1 MKVYH
6 VAGSRSVRVIW
17 LCEEL
22 GLPCEVETID
32 FSPAFRATPAW
43 RAKNPTGK
51 VPVLDDDGFTIYES
65 GAMVQ
70 YILTRYGNGRL
81 QPTEGWGEGAKFL
94 QWCWFAEA
102 TFARPLGDIMHHT
115 VFKPE
120 AERIPAVV
128 DDARQRALVCLDAVD
143 AAVADSAYLL
153 GNDFMAAD
161 IMMGY
166 TLRLAKRTGVLEDA
180 HPHASAY
187 FARLESRPAYQRAVA
202 A

>member
-1 MKVYH
+1 MKIYH
-6 VAGSRSVRVIW
+6 VPGSRSVRVIW

-32 FSPAFRATPAW
+32 FSPTFRATPEW

-51 VPVLDDDGFTIYES
+51 VPVLDDDGFTIFES

-70 YILTRYGNGRL
+70 YILDRYGDGRL
-81 QPTEGWGEGAKFL
+81 QPPPGTPDAARYQ

-128 DDARQRALVCLDAVD
+128 TDAKSRAGVCLDAVD
-143 AAVADSAYLL
+143 ATLAGSTHLMGDE
-153 GNDFMAAD
+153 FTAAD
-161 IMMGY
+161 VMMGY
-166 TLRLAKRTGVLEDA
+166 TLRLAQRTGVLADGHA
-180 HPHASAY
+180 NASAY
-187 FARLESRPAYQRAVA
+187 FARLESRPAYQKA
-202 A
+202 AAA

>member
-1 MKVYH
+1 MKIYH
-6 VAGSRSVRVIW
+6 VPGSRSVRVIW

-32 FSPAFRATPAW
+32 FSPRFRATAEW
-43 RAKNPTGK
+43 RAKSPTGK

-70 YILTRYGNGRL
+70 YILTRYGDGRL
-81 QPTEGWGEGAKFL
+81 QPAQGWANGALLL

-120 AERIPAVV
+120 PERIPAVV
-128 DDARQRALVCLDAVD
+128 VDAKNRALVCLDAVE
-143 AAVADSAYLL
+143 AALADSTYLL
-153 GNDFMAAD
+153 GDEFTVAD
-161 IMMGY
+161 VMMGY
-166 TLRLAKRTGVLEDA
+166 TLRLAQRTGVLADA
-180 HPHASAY
+180 HPNASAY
-187 FARLESRPAYQRAVA
+187 FARLESRPAYQTAIA

>member
-6 VAGSRSVRVIW
+6 VSGSRSVRVIW

-128 DDARQRALVCLDAVD
+128 ADARQRALVCLDAVD

-153 GNDFMAAD
+153 GDDFMAAD

-187 FARLESRPAYQRAVA
+187 FARLESRPAYQRAIA

>member
-128 DDARQRALVCLDAVD
+128 DDARQRALVCLAAVD

-153 GNDFMAAD
+153 GDDFMAAD

>member
-6 VAGSRSVRVIW
+6 VSGSRSVRVIW

-128 DDARQRALVCLDAVD
+128 ADARQRALVCLDAVD
-143 AAVADSAYLL
+143 AAVADSACLL
-153 GNDFMAAD
+153 GDDFMAAD

-187 FARLESRPAYQRAVA
+187 FASLESRPAYQRAVA

>member
-6 VAGSRSVRVIW
+6 VSGSRSVRVIW

-128 DDARQRALVCLDAVD
+128 ADARQRALVCLDAVD

-153 GNDFMAAD
+153 GDDFTAAD

-180 HPHASAY
+180 HPNASAY